1 MPDFKT
7 IESKLQGTGGVLDS
21 NDFDFLKENYSE
33 GGKELFERI
42 INEKGG
48 GFSTYSDDFANG
60 IDYKQSEDSTQSR
73 AFLNPV
79 DDDSRQ
85 KRDELVLDFLS
96 AQALTPS
103 LRFESYV
110 SGSGLT
116 AAKDFLDTTALSA
129 KSGGWIFGPSP
140 EDITKG
146 DLEKALG
153 QTPEPETDPTTGQE
167 ADTSDIKPSEVL
179 QCLLLK
185 NIKPLSEYY
194 KSAMHNRIYE
204 RKSNKLIS
212 YPYQG
217 KIITLN
223 SDPSPT
229 FINNLTLQKNIN
241 SNFTNVSKSD
251 IISSGTK
258 KIYGSSLPQNVTTKM
273 RLSFVKQIETDNSKR
288 LVELP
293 VLASQISPELTYQ
306 GDGSDNSEY
315 FKERLDGTYSID
327 DSKEVLNKLD
337 WGIDIKYEG
346 TNPSTYRNDVTVSL
360 TIKSNQIK
368 TFTEAWK
375 YYKGGSGGDN
385 EYLSKEFNLFD
396 LVLFPYYESDSDGY
410 GKIFKSQFSPNYNR
424 VRLYVATIATGLL
437 KEEIKQFY
445 EKNSTVLDLTPV
457 DHEFTRESDGKVYSL
472 KINYRGYIQ
481 SLLTSPELD
490 SLTSV
495 QIKKSRKSRDRALKQ
510 AAAQGCSLKEMQKIS
525 SQLNLLAENDPKTI
539 TYDFVNKFNER
550 SKDEFEKYGGFGFF
564 SIPINNLSSAIQTG
578 GTINFKALSESIKT
592 GAGVNINTSFLEQT
606 ELDQTS
612 LTTNTSN
619 NPNPTASQEKDLN
632 LTQLNF
638 FYLGDLLDV
647 VLSNT
652 SVYDSESSALY
663 APTTND
669 FYKQNLRFII
679 GSFYDQASDSQINL
693 AHIPISFDFFK
704 EWYQE
709 TVLDKE
715 LFIYPAL
722 SMMRDLVERVITNL
736 LSEVCYTVD
745 EKTSTLARVSFF
757 TGVGGQTESTDKVFN
772 FWKTKYPELNKGPA
786 TNIDIP
792 TLDESTPE
800 APLIYPS
807 FQKTVSQHVNYCV
820 LYTTGPQYGF
830 NNATLSNTPHFY
842 VDNSNFIGP
851 ANFSFKRTTETY
863 MRESRYFRNSASG
876 ITQLAGVYDTTIDL
890 AVPIYSIYP
899 STFYRVTLG
908 AALKYVIPNTNL
920 DLFTELGINGY
931 YSIKTVTIKL
941 SGPLGAIESNVQIN
955 GIWTDAE
962 NPFYLI
968 RQDKPDDTMSLEEE
982 VQSAIQEK
990 CLDILNA
997 VETSVQ
1003 SLGRFGIDL
1012 PDLVSIE
1019 DITADIE
1026 ERRQEEQTNEE
1037 VEAQAREQQ
1046 AQQNIAISDLSSQ
1059 PQQILLNAQGSV
1071 NLPAGTSRTIGDYTY
1086 LTNADRTVQIIDSD
1100 KNVLSTYD
1108 PENGVTPNGDTE

>member
-1 MPDFKT
+1 MPDLNT
-7 IESKLQGTGGVLDS
+7 IKQKLQSGQGFLDS
-21 NDFDFLKENYSE
+21 NDFEFLKSNYSD
-33 GGKELFERI
+33 GGKELFEQI

-48 GFSTYSDDFANG
+48 GFGSYSGDFAKAV
-60 IDYKQSEDSTQSR
+60 DYKQSEDSTQSR

-79 DDDSRQ
+79 NDDSRQ

-96 AQALTPS
+96 AQSLNDSLT
-103 LRFESYV
+103 FEKYV
-110 SGSGLT
+110 AGAGAT
-116 AAKDFLDTTALSA
+116 AAKGFLDTTALSA
-129 KSGGWIFGPSP
+129 VDGGWIFGATP

-167 ADTSDIKPSEVL
+167 IETSDIKPSEAL

-185 NIKPLSEYY
+185 NIGPLSRYY
-194 KSAMHNRIYE
+194 RSAMHTRIYE
-204 RKSNKLIS
+204 RKSGELIS

-241 SNFTNVSKSD
+241 SNFTNVDKSEV
-251 IISSGTK
+251 ISSGRK

-273 RLSFVKQIETDNSKR
+273 RLAFVKQVDAQDSKR

-293 VLASQISPELTYQ
+293 ILASQTLNDRYT
-306 GDGSDNSEY
+306 GDGGDDENFFSEGLQGAY
-315 FKERLDGTYSID
+315 ILEDT
-327 DSKEVLNKLD
+327 KEVLNKLD
-337 WGIDIKYEG
+337 WSIQIKYEG
-346 TNPSTYRNDVTVSL
+346 TNPSTYRNDVTVKL
-360 TIKSNQIK
+360 TIKSNEIK
-368 TFTEAWK
+368 TFTDAWK
-375 YYKGGSGGDN
+375 YYLGFGDN
-385 EYLSKEFNLFD
+385 KEYIGKEFNLFD

-424 VRLYVATIATGLL
+424 VRLYLSTVASGLL
-437 KEEIKQFY
+437 KEDIKQFY
-445 EKNSTVLDLTPV
+445 ERNSTVLDLTPV
-457 DHEFTRESDGKVYSL
+457 DHEFSRASDGKVYELS
-472 KINYRGYIQ
+472 IDYRGYVQ

-495 QIKKSRKSRDRALKQ
+495 DIKNKRKARDRALKQ

-550 SKDEFEKYGGFGFF
+550 SKQENETYGGFGFF
-564 SIPINNLSSAIQTG
+564 SIPVSTLSSAVQNG
-578 GTINFKALSESIKT
+578 GTVNFKALSESIKT
-592 GAGVNINTSFLEQT
+592 GAGLQINVNDISQT
-606 ELDQTS
+606 QLDQTS

-619 NPNPTASQEKDLN
+619 DPNPTATQEKNLN

-647 VLSNT
+647 ILSNT
-652 SVYDSESSALY
+652 GVYDQNSNSPY
-663 APTTND
+663 VTTTSD
-669 FYKQNLRFII
+669 FYKQNLRFVI
-679 GSFYDQASDSQINL
+679 GSFLDQASDSHINL

-715 LFIYPAL
+715 LFLYPAL
-722 SMMRDLVERVITNL
+722 SMMRDLVERVVTNL

-745 EKTSTLARVSFF
+745 EKTSTLARVGFF
-757 TGVGGQTESTDKVFN
+757 TGVGGQFEDTDKVFQ
-772 FWKTKYPELNKGPA
+772 FWKTKYSNQNENYR
-786 TNIDIP
+786 TSFDVP
-792 TLDESTPE
+792 TLTEATPE

-807 FQKTVSQHVNYCV
+807 FQKTVSEHINYCV
-820 LYTTGPQYGF
+820 LFTTGPQYGF

-842 VDNSNFIGP
+842 VDNSNYVGP

-899 STFYRVTLG
+899 STFYRITLG
-908 AALKYVIPNTNL
+908 AALRYVIPNTNL

-931 YSIKTVTIKL
+931 YSIKTVTIDL
-941 SGPLGAIESNVQIN
+941 SGPLGAIESKVTIN

-968 RQDKPDDTMSLEEE
+968 RQDKPDDDTSLSEE
-982 VQSAIQEK
+982 VQSRIQEK
-990 CLDILNA
+990 CLDIIDA

-1003 SLGRFGIDL
+1003 SLGRFGIAL
-1012 PDLVSIE
+1012 PELVSIDDIIE
-1019 DITADIE
+1019 DAELALTIE
-1026 ERRQEEQTNEE
+1026 EARGQEQEEVISSGQ
-1037 VEAQAREQQ
+1037 VD
-1046 AQQNIAISDLSSQ
+1046 QNSEIAIQ
-1059 PQQILLNAQGSV
+1059 LNAQAGV
-1071 NLPAGTSRTIGDYTY
+1071 NLPVGTNRIIGDYKYATD
-1086 LTNADRTVQIIDSD
+1086 LNG
-1100 KNVLSTYD
+1100 NVSIYNNKDNSFLGIYNEET
-1108 PENGVTPNGDTE
+1108 GVVLDEDTE